1 MTSSDSKKIEHL
13 YAILFRESK
22 IIISNYE
29 RYLNEKISSK
39 ELAQKM
45 LILRD
50 VIIKIE
56 SENKIIDQK

>member
-1 MTSSDSKKIEHL
+1 MTSSDPKKIEHL
-13 YAILFRESK
+13 YAVLFRESK

-45 LILRD
+45 LSLRD
-50 VIIKIE
+50 AVLRIE
-56 SENKIIDQK
+56 DLNK

>member
-1 MTSSDSKKIEHL
+1 MSTEEQKRIDHL

-22 IIISNYE
+22 IIVSSYE
-29 RYLNEKISSK
+29 KYLKEKITSK

-50 VIIKIE
+50 AVLRIE
-56 SENKIIDQK
+56 DSNK

>member
-1 MTSSDSKKIEHL
+1 MAQSNSKIDHL

-29 RYLNEKISSK
+29 KYLLDKLTSK

-45 LILRD
+45 LSLKDAIA
-50 VIIKIE
+50 KIE
-56 SENKIIDQK
+56 EENKKLD